1 MGVIYLLKITWLC
14 CIINVV
20 IELLSASLKP
30 EQNTYSVFHK
40 IFIETLRNVN
50 NEVFQQT

>member
-1 MGVIYLLKITWLC
+1 MGVIYLLKITWLY
-14 CIINVV
+14 CIFIVV

-30 EQNTYSVFHK
+30 EQNTYSVFHQ

-50 NEVFQQT
+50 EVIQQT